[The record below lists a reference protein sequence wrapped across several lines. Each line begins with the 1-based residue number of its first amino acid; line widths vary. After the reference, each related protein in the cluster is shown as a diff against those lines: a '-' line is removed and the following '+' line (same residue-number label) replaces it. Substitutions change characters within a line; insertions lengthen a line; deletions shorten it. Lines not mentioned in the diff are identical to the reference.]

1 MNKTMDQLRAFF
13 NVLIA
18 IATIAWFIYIGISF
32 ADSLAQQ
39 HQKDL
44 KRERMIF
51 VKDSLEV
58 EYYKLKID
66 SLKNG
71 K

>member
-1 MNKTMDQLRAFF
+1 MNKMMNKIRVFF
-13 NVLIA
+13 NILLILVVFA
-18 IATIAWFIYIGISF
+18 LFTYIGISF
-32 ADSLAQQ
+32 TDGLAQQ
-39 HQKDL
+39 HQKGL
-44 KRERMIF
+44 KLERMSF

-66 SLKNG
+66 SLRNG

>member
-1 MNKTMDQLRAFF
+1 MMNKIREYFG
-13 NVLIA
+13 VLIFFA
-18 IATIAWFIYIGISF
+18 VIALFIYIGISF
-32 ADSLAQQ
+32 SDSLVQQ
-39 HQKDL
+39 HQKEL
-44 KRERMIF
+44 KRERMSF

-66 SLKNG
+66 TITNG

>member
-1 MNKTMDQLRAFF
+1 MNKMMNKIKAFF
-13 NVLIA
+13 IIFCLTYI
-18 IATIAWFIYIGISF
+18 FIYVGICF
-32 ADSLAQQ
+32 TDGLVQQ

-44 KRERMIF
+44 KRERMSF

-66 SLKNG
+66 TIANG

>member
-1 MNKTMDQLRAFF
+1 MNQIRAFF

-18 IATIAWFIYIGISF
+18 LAAIAWFIYLGISF
-32 ADSLAQQ
+32 SDSLIQQ
-39 HQKDL
+39 HQKEL
-44 KRERMIF
+44 KQERMSF